1 MISRSHVLEL
11 LGRLK
16 PSARTKKIA
25 IVIIIIATLVIFGLY
40 LRDHP
45 KLIGTLTSLSPL
57 TLLILS
63 IGYFLVTLVNSFVLF
78 YSLRLL
84 SKRTSLFDNFV
95 LTGYSS
101 IVNFFGPLQSGP
113 GFRAVY
119 LKRKYGVKLRSFFA
133 ATVIFYGF
141 FAAINTLILVIAA
154 LHKFQSNFSFYILL
168 IVSVATSGALVSL
181 AYKKSARFRSVVHA
195 VKLTS
200 INFWFI
206 GVGALLLT
214 AATAGI
220 YFFELQQVGSGVSI
234 TQTIVYTAAA
244 DLSLFVALT
253 PGAIGFRESFLFF
266 SQQLHGIDT
275 TTIIGA
281 SVIDRAFYV
290 IFLLVLFLVLLAI
303 NSKKRLSVFKT
314 KVDK

>member
-1 MISRSHVLEL
+1 MISRSHALEL
-11 LGRLK
+11 LGRLR

-25 IVIIIIATLVIFGLY
+25 IVIIVVATFVIFGFY
-40 LRDHP
+40 LRDNP
-45 KLIGTLTSLSPL
+45 ELIGTLTSLSPL

-63 IGYFLVTLVNSFVLF
+63 IGYLLVTLVNAFVLF

-84 SKRTSLFDNFV
+84 NKRASLFDNFV

-119 LKRKYGVKLRSFFA
+119 LKGKYGVKLRSFFA
-133 ATVIFYGF
+133 TTVIFYGF

-154 LHKFQSNFSFYILL
+154 LNKFQSNVSFYLLLVVAILAFG
-168 IVSVATSGALVSL
+168 ILVFF
-181 AYKKSARFRSVVHA
+181 AYKKSPRLQNVVHT
-195 VKLTS
+195 VKLTDV
-200 INFWFI
+200 NFWLI
-206 GVGALLLT
+206 GIGALLLT

-220 YFFELQQVGSGVSI
+220 YFFELQQVGHSI
-234 TQTIVYTAAA
+234 SIGQTVVYTAAA

-266 SQQLHGIDT
+266 SQQLHGIDA

-281 SVIDRAFYV
+281 SVVDRAFYV
-290 IFLLVLFLVLLAI
+290 VFLLVLFLVLLAI
-303 NSKKRLSVFKT
+303 NSKKRLAVFKT
-314 KVDK
+314 KVSK